1 MLVTRLKEN
10 GELQEDDGLKSARE
24 PNEDGKP
31 NKRGMDLKHYDN
43 VDWILTNE
51 ALSDLFTK
59 LELNPAYVPR
69 RGELV
74 LWIWSGL
81 EDGCLMLNPDTGL
94 IEIFGNNKWHGVPQ
108 WRAGVITDTPTDEVH
123 MVDIIE
129 TPDRPPTY
137 SGFRVETLPD
147 PLGNDKSY
155 SRQYSYV
162 PLRNIKPLNTWQLFL
177 NGQDRNDIHPSIENA
192 LTVMSSWS
200 VVHKVNANGTWPNLQ
215 VDCKGIFIGAEL
227 LAVHDTIRLRPRDY
241 HYNQHKA
248 VGGFSKVT
256 DVMVIEN
263 ISVNFTDCIDDPK
276 SEQLAKHY
284 TALITGKIFTTSP
297 DRGIYNGPFAFTE
310 TDPKP
315 LSKEEA
321 TAIFRQVGMSDYGP
335 WYRMAKGQTCN
346 VSPQY
351 VIGRCYEPLAA
362 ELMLGTHTFGY
373 DLGSVMEGRN
383 YSQHVDTRM
392 PVGITWFWGDCRV
405 ETLGLTEINGDE
417 CGPAAL
423 QRETPARWQ
432 SILRVSRGETN
443 HTVRRLAGIPSSAG
457 RPFGA
462 KNKTGTK
469 SRPKTG
475 FAGVASM
482 SKMVSSA
489 IGSAP
494 DDNSDDENDGS
505 GMTDENGAG
514 GFTGLGMARA
524 VGNESEG
531 MDFD

>member
-1 MLVTRLKEN
+1 MLVRRLKEQV
-10 GELQEDDGLKSARE
+10 ELSEYDALKDICE
-24 PNEDGKP
+24 PNEEGKP
-31 NKRGMDLKHYDN
+31 KSGGIELKHNDN

-51 ALSDLFTK
+51 ALSDLFTR
-59 LELNPAYVPR
+59 LEVNPAYVPR

-81 EDGCLMLNPDTGL
+81 GDGCLMLNPDTGM
-94 IEIFGNNKWHGVPQ
+94 IEIFENNEWLGVPE

-123 MVDIIE
+123 MVDIVE
-129 TPDRPPTY
+129 SPDRPTTY

-147 PLGNDKSY
+147 PLGIDKSY

-177 NGQDRNDIHPSIENA
+177 NGQERKDIHPSVENA

-200 VVHKVNANGTWPNLQ
+200 VVHKIRAKGTWPNMQ

-227 LAVHDTIRLRPRDY
+227 LAVGDTIRLRPRDY
-241 HYNQHKA
+241 NYNQHKN
-248 VGGFSKVT
+248 GGSEKVT
-256 DVMVIEN
+256 DVMVVEN
-263 ISVNFTDCIDDPK
+263 ITVNFTDCIDDPT
-276 SEQLAKHY
+276 SEHLAKHY
-284 TALITGKIFTTSP
+284 TALITGKMFTTDPAQS
-297 DRGIYNGPFAFTE
+297 NHKGPFSVTE
-310 TDPKP
+310 KNPKP
-315 LSKEEA
+315 LSKDQT
-321 TAIFRQVGMSDYGP
+321 TAIFGQVDMSEYGP

-362 ELMLGTHTFGY
+362 ELMLGTHTFDY

-392 PVGITWFWGDCRV
+392 PVGNTWFWGDCRV
-405 ETLGLTEINGDE
+405 ETLGLTEINGAE

-432 SILRVSRGETN
+432 SILKVSRGETN
-443 HTVRRLAGIPSSAG
+443 HAIRRLAGIPSSSG

-462 KNKTGTK
+462 KNKAGTK
-469 SRPKTG
+469 ARPKTG

-494 DDNSDDENDGS
+494 DEYSDE
-505 GMTDENGAG
+505 MTDENGI
-514 GFTGLGMARA
+514 MARA
-524 VGNESEG
+524 VGSDSDG
-531 MDFD
+531 F